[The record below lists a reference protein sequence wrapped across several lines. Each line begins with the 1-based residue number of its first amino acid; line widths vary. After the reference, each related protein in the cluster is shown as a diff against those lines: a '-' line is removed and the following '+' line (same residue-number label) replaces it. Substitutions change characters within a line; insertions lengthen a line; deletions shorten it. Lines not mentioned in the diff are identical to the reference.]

1 MGMNAIFPRAV
12 APPLPDPAR
21 SGATWGILK
30 CEGHDAGSVAALR
43 AALPAPEHGWLIP
56 QGAPANIVATWRRAA
71 QQRATCPVCRHERL
85 DLIERMLCEGVGL
98 VDDVAAVHGLKGS
111 ALLAHARLHL
121 GARLKLFGVPVAQDE
136 PWRVMVAGLAREA
149 VRKDEGTARAASRT
163 WIARMKAQTATQNDA
178 CEGVR
183 GSRAAPPMASAA
195 WRAAA
200 LARAAGPEAGLWFT
214 GQWWPGVMPALV
226 ALPDE
231 AAQEEG
237 CDGLGGAVPWDKAD
251 APMLGGEAFDGVG
264 SFAEVVRVVVPPA
277 PARAS
282 LHRLEGVR

>member
-56 QGAPANIVATWRRAA
+56 QGAPADIVATWRRAA

-85 DLIERMLCEGVGL
+85 DLIERMLCEGGGL
-98 VDDVAAVHGLKGS
+98 VDDVAAIHGLKGS

-136 PWRVMVAGLAREA
+136 PWRVRVAGLVREA
-149 VRKDEGTARAASRT
+149 VREDEAPARAASRT
-163 WIARMKAQTATQNDA
+163 WIARMKAQTATQSDA
-178 CEGVR
+178 CER
-183 GSRAAPPMASAA
+183 GRGGRPAPPTASAA

-214 GQWWPGVMPALV
+214 GPWWPGVMPALV
-226 ALPDE
+226 ELPEGMGPQDDGDAVESAGHRWNAE
-231 AAQEEG
+231 ARMP
-237 CDGLGGAVPWDKAD
+237 GGQ
-251 APMLGGEAFDGVG
+251 AFDGMG
-264 SFAEVVRVVVPPA
+264 SFANVVRAFVPPA
-277 PARAS
+277 PSRAS